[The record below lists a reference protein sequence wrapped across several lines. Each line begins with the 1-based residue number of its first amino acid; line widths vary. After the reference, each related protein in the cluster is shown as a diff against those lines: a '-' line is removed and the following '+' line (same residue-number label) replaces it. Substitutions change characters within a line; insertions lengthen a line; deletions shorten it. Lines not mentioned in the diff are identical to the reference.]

1 MIALK
6 SFAGTTNSHDPSEFI
21 LMTVSV
27 VIFVS
32 VAVRN
37 IFPSSAFTSIPSRIF
52 EVVLTGTE

>member
-6 SFAGTTNSHDPSEFI
+6 SFAGATNSHIPSALTLI
-21 LMTVSV
+21 TVSV

-37 IFPSSAFTSIPSRIF
+37 IFPSSTLIRIPSRILD
-52 EVVLTGTE
+52 VVLTGTE

>member
-6 SFAGTTNSHDPSEFI
+6 SFAGATNSHDPSEFT

-27 VIFVS
+27 VILVS

-37 IFPSSAFTSIPSRIF
+37 IFPSSTLTRIPSRIF